1 MTNCAFEFGDNP
13 ETLTTIKKATREQ
26 DALLAKSPIG
36 NRYSELVTMREKV
49 WFAVPYIDP
58 YRGTSAK
65 EPVTVVENIFES
77 FIHQADVAQEKV
89 KRGNSKLQSSD
100 ILGEDFDVEG

>member
-1 MTNCAFEFGDNP
+1 
-13 ETLTTIKKATREQ
+13 
-26 DALLAKSPIG
+26 
-36 NRYSELVTMREKV
+36 MREKV

-65 EPVTVVENIFES
+65 EPVTVVENLFES

-89 KRGNSKLQSSD
+89 KIGNSKLQSSD